1 MRHFRCVLTY
11 FLTSE
16 LFNLST
22 CVDGNS
28 FPELNAALADTV
40 NATQALVTKFVQLSD
55 DRLNSLQSRTFTEY
69 QETKNEVFLALM
81 MMSCSNP
88 SNFRPWCYGLK

>member
-1 MRHFRCVLTY
+1 MTY

-28 FPELNAALADTV
+28 FPELNAALTDTV

-55 DRLNSLQSRTFTEY
+55 HKLNLLQNESFTEY
-69 QETKNEVFLALM
+69 QETKNEVFLVLVM
-81 MMSCSNP
+81 FVLFCLI
-88 SNFRPWCYGLK
+88 R

>member
-1 MRHFRCVLTY
+1 MRHFWCVLTL
-11 FLTSE
+11 FLTSD

-55 DRLNSLQSRTFTEY
+55 NRLNPLSGTLTEY
-69 QETKNEVFLALM
+69 QETRNEVFWSFLM
-81 MMSCSNP
+81 LSLFNP
-88 SNFRPWCYGLK
+88 STLRSWCYGLK

>member
-1 MRHFRCVLTY
+1 MRNFRCVLTY

-28 FPELNAALADTV
+28 FPELNAALTDTV

-55 DRLNSLQSRTFTEY
+55 HKLNSLQNGSFTEY
-69 QETKNEVFLALM
+69 QETKNEVFWY
-81 MMSCSNP
+81 S
-88 SNFRPWCYGLK
+88 